1 MLIRNLEKHTLT
13 YYSYLL
19 VKYLLF
25 SKQIMLV
32 ADKTNNLIG
41 ISETL
46 VSTAVAGILFALLSG
61 QPLVII
67 GTTGPLLLFD
77 ESLYKVREIFPNSI
91 SVLTGLINILYFT
104 IITTIKFKST
114 AYK

>member
-1 MLIRNLEKHTLT
+1 MLL
-13 YYSYLL
+13 
-19 VKYLLF
+19 
-25 SKQIMLV
+25 

-46 VSTAVAGILFALLSG
+46 VSTAVAGMLFALLSG

-77 ESLYKVREIFPNSI
+77 ESLYKVREKLPNTKR
-91 SVLTGLINILYFT
+91 SVLKGLINILYFK
-104 IITTIKFKST
+104 INTTI
-114 AYK
+114 

>member
-1 MLIRNLEKHTLT
+1 MLI
-13 YYSYLL
+13 
-19 VKYLLF
+19 
-25 SKQIMLV
+25 

-77 ESLYKVREIFPNSI
+77 ESLYKVREKFPNSI

-104 IITTIKFKST
+104 ISTTIKFKST

>member
-1 MLIRNLEKHTLT
+1 MFI
-13 YYSYLL
+13 
-19 VKYLLF
+19 
-25 SKQIMLV
+25 

-46 VSTAVAGILFALLSG
+46 VSTAVAGMMFALLSG

-77 ESLYKVREIFPNSI
+77 ESLYKVREEVTNIKCRPTLEI
-91 SVLTGLINILYFT
+91 INILYFEIVTLT
-104 IITTIKFKST
+104 ILKYQYLF
-114 AYK
+114 

>member
-1 MLIRNLEKHTLT
+1 MLFRNLEKHTLT
-13 YYSYLL
+13 YYSY
-19 VKYLLF
+19 F

-77 ESLYKVREIFPNSI
+77 ESLYKVREKFPNSI

-104 IITTIKFKST
+104 INTTIKFKST